1 MVTSTADKS
10 GAPTLAF
17 WLFLMALVACV
28 LTVGTAFLAIDGL
41 FKHHERLDA
50 QELLRTNAAAL
61 RDALD
66 EGMEQHFQQV
76 KVLAE
81 LDQVAQTRSTD
92 EMRRALD
99 SYRAKFPQYAWL
111 GVVAPDGMVL
121 ASSQGL
127 LQGLNVAKRDWFQ
140 AGLTA
145 PSVGDVHQAMLL
157 AKLLP
162 QQAEPW
168 RFVDF
173 SVPVVRDGQT
183 VAVLGAH
190 LSWTWAGAL
199 KSMLAER
206 LAQSETEVLVLGS
219 KGEVLLGP
227 KALEGKPFD
236 LAAEQANPDVVV
248 SVYESRGHGDFKG
261 LGWRVVI
268 RQPEQVAMSGY
279 RSMRIRTGIAAIAV
293 CVLVAPGLWLVARR
307 LSRPLHELTRWL
319 DSPNNQPL
327 NWSAPYREARILGDA
342 LRDFRFRQQSYT
354 DQLRGLAEQLET
366 RVTERTAELAEAKD
380 RLEASRT
387 RLAAILEHSPD
398 GFIAMDGRG
407 LVTDWN
413 SAAEQM
419 FGFGREEAK
428 GRLLSELI
436 VPPDRRA
443 GHDGGM
449 VAFGRTGEGSVVG
462 QCVEVTAQHRD
473 GSPVPIELS
482 VGAIK
487 HPDGYVAFGFL
498 RDIRERRAA
507 QAELA
512 ASQRQMRAVTDNL
525 PMMISYIDS
534 QRRLQFTNL
543 QFEHWTGVK
552 ISDALGRPLQEVI
565 GEQLYAQRR
574 EQLTRALAGERVE
587 FEVRSTAIGTDRWLQ
602 TVYVPDVD
610 ANGVVNGVYALTTD
624 VTPLR
629 QAERQMAELAMND
642 TLTGLPNRR
651 SFNQH
656 LPQALARAAR
666 TGAATALLFLDV
678 DHFKAINDTHGHAAG
693 DEVLQVFARRIAGAI
708 RASDMAARFAG
719 DEFVVVLESVKSRRD
734 VELVAEKLT
743 AVAREPVRL
752 QTGALL
758 RTSTSIGAVHA
769 DAELGLTPEQLLAA
783 ADQALYKT
791 KQNGRDG
798 FTVVSVSEPPNAKAA

>member
-1 MVTSTADKS
+1 MVTSTADTPR
-10 GAPTLAF
+10 APSLTF

-50 QELLRTNAAAL
+50 QELLRTNAATL

-81 LDQVAQTRSTD
+81 LDQVAQIRSTD
-92 EMRRALD
+92 EVRRALD
-99 SYRAKFPQYAWL
+99 SYRAKFAQYAWL

-145 PSVGDVHQAMLL
+145 PHVGDVHQAMLL
-157 AKLLP
+157 AKFLP
-162 QQAEPW
+162 QQSEPW

-190 LSWTWAGAL
+190 LSWAWAGSL
-199 KSMLAER
+199 KTLLAER
-206 LAQSETEVLVLGS
+206 LAQPETEVLVIDA

-248 SVYESRGHGDFKG
+248 SVSESRGHGDFKG

-307 LSRPLHELTRWL
+307 LSRPLLELTRWL
-319 DSPNNQPL
+319 DSPNNLPPS
-327 NWSAPYREARILGDA
+327 WTAPYREARILGDT
-342 LRDFRFRQQSYT
+342 LRDFRFRQQSHT

-366 RVTERTAELAEAKD
+366 RVTERT
-380 RLEASRT
+380 
-387 RLAAILEHSPD
+387 
-398 GFIAMDGRG
+398 
-407 LVTDWN
+407 
-413 SAAEQM
+413 
-419 FGFGREEAK
+419 
-428 GRLLSELI
+428 
-436 VPPDRRA
+436 
-443 GHDGGM
+443 
-449 VAFGRTGEGSVVG
+449 
-462 QCVEVTAQHRD
+462 
-473 GSPVPIELS
+473 
-482 VGAIK
+482 
-487 HPDGYVAFGFL
+487 
-498 RDIRERRAA
+498 
-507 QAELA
+507 AELA

-525 PMMISYIDS
+525 PMMISYIDA

-543 QFEHWTGVK
+543 QFEYWTGVK
-552 ISDALGRPLQEVI
+552 IADALGRPLQEVV
-565 GEQLYAQRR
+565 GEELYAQRR
-574 EQLTRALAGERVE
+574 EHLTRALAGERVE
-587 FEVRSTAIGTDRWLQ
+587 FEVRSTAMGTDRWLQ

-610 ANGVVNGVYALTTD
+610 ADGVVNGVYTLTTD

-642 TLTGLPNRR
+642 TLTGMPNRR

-678 DHFKAINDTHGHAAG
+678 DHFKAINDMHGHAAG
-693 DEVLQVFARRIAGAI
+693 DEVLQVFARRIAGVI
-708 RASDMAARFAG
+708 RTSDTAARFAG
-719 DEFVVVLESVKSRRD
+719 DEFVVVLECVRSRRD
-734 VELVAEKLT
+734 VELVAEKLA
-743 AVAREPVRL
+743 AVAREPVLL
-752 QTGALL
+752 QSGALL

-798 FTVVSVSEPPNAKAA
+798 FTVVSASEPPNAKAA